1 MISHV
6 KRITLL
12 SRNRT
17 SDLMITTKQLQSSAL
32 PIELSA
38 VEPHMAIS
46 VGDNE
51 MAFFTHS
58 LTSSTKYKFNEVQF
72 VLFQDALYILNF
84 V

>member
-38 VEPHMAIS
+38 VEPHTAIS

-51 MAFFTHS
+51 MTFFTHS
-58 LTSSTKYKFNEVQF
+58 LTKHKFNEIQF
-72 VLFQDALYILNF
+72 VLFRDVLYILNF

>member
-1 MISHV
+1 MITHV

-38 VEPHMAIS
+38 VLEPRMAIS

-51 MAFFTHS
+51 MAFFTRP
-58 LTSSTKYKFNEVQF
+58 F
-72 VLFQDALYILNF
+72 
-84 V
+84 

>member
-6 KRITLL
+6 KRINLL

-58 LTSSTKYKFNEVQF
+58 LTKYKFNEVQ
-72 VLFQDALYILNF
+72 V
-84 V
+84 

>member
-51 MAFFTHS
+51 MTFFTHS
-58 LTSSTKYKFNEVQF
+58 LTTYKFNEVQS
-72 VLFQDALYILNF
+72 VLFQDVLYMLNF